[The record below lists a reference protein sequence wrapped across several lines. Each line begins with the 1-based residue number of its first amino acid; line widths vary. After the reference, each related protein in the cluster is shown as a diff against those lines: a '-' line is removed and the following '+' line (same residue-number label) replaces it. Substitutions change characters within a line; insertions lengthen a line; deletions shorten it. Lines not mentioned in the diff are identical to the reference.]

1 MIGWAQLR
9 DVARPTPLARE
20 VAEIASTLSRRRWKL
35 GDVGRRASWPTATE
49 IAAALNDAQGRMPP
63 QQFVHL
69 TDLMY
74 LPVRAYVLTAP
85 DMEERYALVGSWQ
98 GPELAYAQVTM
109 RPLAAAGQRLEL
121 ELCPLAPD
129 APGLADQLHALFSE
143 IDPKHAPHTD
153 PSRRTL
159 DRALWI
165 GGSAG
170 EAGDGDWEHAVAALM
185 ASRGLDVE
193 IFSRPGDSTLDAA
206 LRRVERFRGAMT
218 LVWEPRAG
226 DADRRSR
233 LIAASKSNT
242 VVLSERSFD
251 LVLIEAAVALDE
263 RDQDRAQELQGVGAP
278 APVAPQPLVGGPHY
292 FKKTGSG
299 GGGYGDRMEPRQGPC
314 IHNAFRR
321 ARRPDQAKRGI
332 ARVAGAE
339 PVRLEHCDRCTGG
352 GFWRA
357 WF

>member
-1 MIGWAQLR
+1 
-9 DVARPTPLARE
+9 
-20 VAEIASTLSRRRWKL
+20 TLSRRRWKI
-35 GDVGRRASWPTATE
+35 GDVGRRASWPTAAE
-49 IAAALNDAQGRMPP
+49 IAAALNNAQDRLSAE
-63 QQFVHL
+63 QFAQL

-74 LPVRAYVLTAP
+74 LPVRGYVLTAS
-85 DMEERYALVGSWQ
+85 DTEERYALVGSWE

-109 RPLAAAGQRLEL
+109 RPLAAVGQRLQL
-121 ELCPLAPD
+121 EICPLATD

-143 IDPKHAPHTD
+143 IDPKHAPRTD
-153 PSRRTL
+153 PSRRSL

-170 EAGDGDWEHAVAALM
+170 ETGHDNWEHAVAALL

-193 IFSRPGDSTLDAA
+193 IFSRPGDATLDAA
-206 LRRVERFRGAMT
+206 LRRVESFRGAMK

-226 DADRRSR
+226 DAYRRRR
-233 LIAASKSNT
+233 LIAAANGNA
-242 VVLSERSFD
+242 VVLSEHSFD
-251 LVLIEAAVALDE
+251 LVLTEAAIALDE
-263 RDQDRAQELQGVGAP
+263 RDQDRAQEVRGVGAP
-278 APVAPQPLVGGPHY
+278 APVAPQPLAGGPHY
-292 FKKTGSG
+292 FKKTGTG
-299 GGGYGDRMEPRQGPC
+299 GGGYGDRMELMQGPC

-339 PVRLEHCDRCTGG
+339 PVRLEHCDSCTGG